1 MHFAWQPAQQDLIH
15 FLCISAEW
23 PRYLISI
30 VFLTDDSFCETDG
43 ATEKTEPSLRHLFW
57 RSHVYVPQNKSG
69 CRCFILRC
77 FI

>member
-43 ATEKTEPSLRHLFW
+43 ATEKTEPSLRHLF
-57 RSHVYVPQNKSG
+57 
-69 CRCFILRC
+69 
-77 FI
+77 